1 MSGRSSREEQARI
14 DALPTPLLRR
24 AANPM
29 LMLSGAANV
38 VMQLSRPEIG
48 WAVSSS
54 DSPAGLFND
63 PSRRRRTTLGYLA
76 VASHGSAT
84 ERAAFRRGVN
94 ESHATVRSGP
104 DAPVAYDA
112 MDPGQQWW
120 VAACL
125 YRGFEET
132 YELVHGPFDTDG
144 REALLAEGVVLGGLL
159 QMPATAWPTSHA
171 AFEVA
176 WREGVARIRV
186 DREVR
191 DFLISVIRMRYLPRP
206 PPESIGD
213 RRVRL
218 TTGFLPPEF
227 REEMRLPWAA
237 ADQRRF
243 DRLVAHAAGVVRRLP
258 RVAQEYPFNAS
269 IREVRRRIARGRPAL

>member
-1 MSGRSSREEQARI
+1 MSARDERARI

-48 WAVSSS
+48 WAVSTSGSASS
-54 DSPAGLFND
+54 LFAD
-63 PSRRRRTTLGYLA
+63 PTRRRRTTLGYLA
-76 VASHGSAT
+76 VASHGTAE
-84 ERAAFRRGVN
+84 ERAAFRRGTN
-94 ESHATVRSGP
+94 ESHAPVRSGP
-104 DAPVAYDA
+104 DSPVAFNA
-112 MDPGQQWW
+112 MDPGLQWW

-132 YELVHGPFDTDG
+132 YELVHGPAD

-159 QMPATAWPTSHA
+159 QMPASAWPTSRA
-171 AFEVA
+171 GFEVA
-176 WREGVARIRV
+176 WREGVGQLRV
-186 DREVR
+186 DPQVR
-191 DFLISVIRMRYLPRP
+191 DYLLSVVRMRYLPKP
-206 PPESIGD
+206 PPDALAD

-227 REEMRLPWAA
+227 REQMRLPWTPV
-237 ADQRRF
+237 DQRWF
-243 DRLVAHAAGVVRRLP
+243 DRLVALTAGVVRRLP
-258 RVAQEYPFNAS
+258 RVGREYPFNTS
-269 IREVRRRIARGRPAL
+269 MREVRKRMALGRPVM